1 MTLTGAY
8 LTVLIL
14 GSMAWLILRG
24 DRAVGPAALP
34 SEDSPPTQI
43 EPPSLQ

>member
-1 MTLTGAY
+1 MTLTGAI

-24 DRAVGPAALP
+24 DRSVGPVVPP
-34 SEDSPPTQI
+34 SEESPPTQI